1 MLEKMREGAA
11 AVCSSMGSFVT
22 RRWSSSSSDE
32 LNESTEFSGVRRY

>member
-11 AVCSSMGSFVT
+11 AVCSSIGSFVT
-22 RRWSSSSSDE
+22 RWSSSSSDE